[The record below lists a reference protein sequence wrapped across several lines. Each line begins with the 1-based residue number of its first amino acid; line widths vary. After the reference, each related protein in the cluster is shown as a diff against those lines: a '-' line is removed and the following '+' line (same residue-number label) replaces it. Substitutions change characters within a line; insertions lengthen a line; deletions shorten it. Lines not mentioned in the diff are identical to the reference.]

1 MHDLR
6 RMDLRRFLR
15 QRRSVF
21 VVFDQS
27 GCRLNDV
34 QFFEAARK
42 LAERVM
48 LEGGLTPQSRIVYGF
63 RLVTARPPDP
73 SELGVLKRQ
82 YQTHWAEFQH
92 DEPSARRII
101 EVGESPRDGSLDLRE
116 LAAWTMV
123 ANLILNLDET
133 LTKR

>member
-1 MHDLR
+1 M
-6 RMDLRRFLR
+6 
-15 QRRSVF
+15 
-21 VVFDQS
+21 
-27 GCRLNDV
+27 NDV

-48 LEGGLTPQSRIVYGF
+48 LEGGQTPQSRIVYGF
-63 RLVTARPPDP
+63 RLATARPPDP

-92 DEPSARRII
+92 DEPAARRII

-123 ANLILNLDET
+123 ANLLLNLDET